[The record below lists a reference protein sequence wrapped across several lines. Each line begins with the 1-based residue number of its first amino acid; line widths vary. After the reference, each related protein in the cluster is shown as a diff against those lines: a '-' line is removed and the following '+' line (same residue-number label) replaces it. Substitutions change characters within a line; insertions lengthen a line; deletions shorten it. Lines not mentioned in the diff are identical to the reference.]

1 MIELASSDGTIMGNT
16 MSGNPL
22 TLRKWA
28 SVMVP
33 TLVMDEGNSPA
44 FMHHGAQVL
53 TDVLPHAQH
62 RRFPGQDHSVAE
74 EVLVPALVEFFEG

>member
-1 MIELASSDGTIMGNT
+1 

-33 TLVMDEGNSPA
+33 PLVMDGGNSPA
-44 FMHHGAQVL
+44 FMHYGAQVL
-53 TDVLPHAQH
+53 TDVLSHAQH
-62 RRFPGQDHSVAE
+62 RRFPGQDHGIAE